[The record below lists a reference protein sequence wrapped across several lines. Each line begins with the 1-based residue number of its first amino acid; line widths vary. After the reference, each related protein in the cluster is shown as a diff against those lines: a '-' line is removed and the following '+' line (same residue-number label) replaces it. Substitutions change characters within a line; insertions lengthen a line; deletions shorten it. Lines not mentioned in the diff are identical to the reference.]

1 MPSFREYMHHIER
14 IGRYHVRCTLCSTG
28 DMHRN
33 CALSHFR
40 SGGHTYAVV
49 KEEQETRLRVTKEEQ
64 ETRLHSSMLPTGARI
79 DICLGSEVWKRNI
92 KALIYDFVY
101 ANIGSEEHIERHYK
115 LYCRMEKSS
124 LLELA
129 LWKASICDYVHF
141 ETLQDVYDYSAL
153 EEDFDPVDFVR
164 QKRITS
170 GVEVIIPRVMEFL
183 GNGAEW

>member
-14 IGRYHVRCTLCSTG
+14 IGRYHVRCTLCSTV

-33 CALSHFR
+33 NALSHFR

-49 KEEQETRLRVTKEEQ
+49 KEEQ

-170 GVEVIIPRVMEFL
+170 GVEVIIPRVVEFL

>member
-1 MPSFREYMHHIER
+1 MPSFQQYTHHIER
-14 IGRYHVRCTLCSTG
+14 MGRYHVRCTLCSTG
-28 DMHRN
+28 DMHKN

-40 SGGHTYAVV
+40 SWGHRYAV
-49 KEEQETRLRVTKEEQ
+49 EKEEQ

-79 DICLGSEVWKRNI
+79 AICLGSEVWKRNI

-101 ANIGSEEHIERHYK
+101 ANIGSAEHIKRQYE
-115 LYCRMEKSS
+115 LYCRMEKTS

-129 LWKASICDYVHF
+129 LWKASICDDVHF

-153 EEDFDPVDFVR
+153 EENFEPVDFVR

-183 GNGAEW
+183 WNGRC